1 MLSMKMVIL
10 QVAGNYA
17 AVLSDDG
24 TISRIPNQNYQVGQT
39 LVCPDRKKQNR
50 FKVYTRR
57 IAAVAAVFVFM
68 LIGAGILTR
77 IPVTYV
83 SLDVNPSVEYK
94 LNVFDQVV
102 DVVMVNEDAKTLLEN
117 TALVN
122 QPAEQ
127 AIRKTVELLGEN
139 NYLKAEQ
146 KNDIV
151 ISATGS
157 VAKKSKAVLHSVTKA
172 TKEATESIDVSADI
186 IVIES
191 SMSDLKQ
198 AEKLGTTPG
207 KMLLVN
213 EIIEADVPT
222 MDPQAKEASEVQT
235 LLQMPVTELVS
246 VLSQDGLTQISQ
258 TNDSI
263 SYIQA
268 DDAGIESSDGVSD
281 VMPAD
286 NETSSTEESSSG
298 SASAAENQTSSAPV
312 SSGSVSS
319 SDGCGSTDSPGG
331 ETTSSSS
338 ESSSTE
344 QMDPSEIPPV
354 TPGQTTSATE
364 DETGTDKPENSL
376 GPVTPSDAS
385 EIPPVKPGIG
395 ASETEDEEIT
405 DQPEN
410 SLDETTSMP
419 EQPDTVIEAEE
430 TTEIEAD
437 ADAEGEVASDSDSET
452 DNL

>member
-10 QVAGNYA
+10 EVAGNYA
-17 AVLSDDG
+17 AALSDDG

-50 FKVYTRR
+50 FMVYTRR

-77 IPVTYV
+77 MPVTYV

-102 DVVMVNEDAKTLLEN
+102 DVVMVNEDARTLLKN

-122 QPAEQ
+122 QPADQ

-139 NYLKAEQ
+139 NYLKSEQ

-213 EIIEADVPT
+213 EIVETDVPT
-222 MDPQAKEASEVQT
+222 MDPQAEEASEVQT
-235 LLQMPVTELVS
+235 LLQMPVAELVS
-246 VLSQDGLTQISQ
+246 ALSQDGLTQISQ

-268 DDAGIESSDGVSD
+268 DNAGIASSDGASD
-281 VMPAD
+281 VTPAG
-286 NETSSTEESSSG
+286 NETSSAAESSSG
-298 SASAAENQTSSAPV
+298 GSAASENQTSSAPV
-312 SSGSVSS
+312 SFGSASQQGSASGMEGSGNSDSESS
-319 SDGCGSTDSPGG
+319 
-331 ETTSSSS
+331 SSSS
-338 ESSSTE
+338 ESSQTDP
-344 QMDPSEIPPV
+344 MDPGEIPPV
-354 TPGQTTSATE
+354 TPGNTTSATE
-364 DETGTDKPENSL
+364 DEAGADKPENSL
-376 GPVTPSDAS
+376 GPVTPPDAS

-395 ASETEDEEIT
+395 ASETADEET
-405 DQPEN
+405 VDQPEN

-419 EQPDTVIEAEE
+419 EQPDTDTE
-430 TTEIEAD
+430 TEIEAD
-437 ADAEGEVASDSDSET
+437 LETEAASNSDSET
-452 DNL
+452 ENVQ